1 VASDQQERQQAETG
15 QQDDRQMTDKPEV
28 KEEHK
33 KVAKEMMKEY
43 DEDRPTVKMPGS
55 DGTVAGTAV
64 ADWLDED
71 GNPKFS
77 DESKGDSDESKGDS
91 DEKVAE
97 EKKIA
102 AEKKASFE
110 KEADSDKS
118 DTEAD
123 SDAKADSDS

>member
-1 VASDQQERQQAETG
+1 MASDQQERQKDEQQTQDADSG
-15 QQDDRQMTDKPEV
+15 QQHDREMTEKPEI

-77 DESKGDSDESKGDS
+77 DESKGDSDESK
-91 DEKVAE
+91 
-97 EKKIA
+97 
-102 AEKKASFE
+102 
-110 KEADSDKS
+110 ADSDKS

-123 SDAKADSDS
+123 SAAKADSDS

>member
-1 VASDQQERQQAETG
+1 MASDQQERQQAETG

-77 DESKGDSDESKGDS
+77 DESKGDSDE
-91 DEKVAE
+91 KVAE